1 MTYLRPQQPSGREI
15 DVIAAHASAIAGSQE
30 QRGGTAAP
38 GGPRDPGS
46 GTGVPTAHD
55 MAADDGETPSI
66 LKQALRTPTVLI
78 GGGLLVVFLLIAIV
92 APLIAP
98 YPPTE
103 FHTARSLEG
112 PSGDFLLGT
121 DQFGRDTLS
130 RVLIGTRSIFLVSFS
145 ATAFGVILGTVIG
158 LTAGYYGGKTDEILM
173 RIADGVMSFP
183 SLLLALFVL
192 TMFGPALV
200 NVIIAIGLVFVP
212 RVARIIRSVALDIR
226 TNQFIQAA
234 EARGERSVYIILREM
249 LPNAWPPV
257 VVESSIRVSYAI
269 LISASLGFLGL
280 GVQEPTPDWGL
291 MISQGRNM
299 ISVAPWLTL
308 APAVAISTL
317 VIATNVFADGLS
329 RILLAGGRVEG
340 ANE

>member
-1 MTYLRPQQPSGREI
+1 MTLSAPNPPSDREFGSLS
-15 DVIAAHASAIAGSQE
+15 VHAATMAGSNDRPESMRHPGQPD
-30 QRGGTAAP
+30 P
-38 GGPRDPGS
+38 GGSNVDVV
-46 GTGVPTAHD
+46 T
-55 MAADDGETPSI
+55 DDNGEEESV
-66 LKQALRTPTVLI
+66 LRRALSTPTVVI
-78 GGGLLVVFLLIAIV
+78 GGSILGLFLLIAIV
-92 APLIAP
+92 APWIAP

-130 RVLIGTRSIFLVSFS
+130 RTLVGTRSIFLVSFS
-145 ATAFGVILGTVIG
+145 ATAFGVILGTIVG
-158 LTAGYYGGKTDEILM
+158 LTAGYYGGKSDEILM
-173 RIADGVMSFP
+173 RIADGLMSFP

-192 TMFGPALV
+192 TMFGPAV
-200 NVIIAIGLVFVP
+200 INVIIAIGIVFVP

-234 EARGERSVYIILREM
+234 EARGERGIYIILREM
-249 LPNAWPPV
+249 LPNAWPQI

-291 MISQGRNM
+291 MISQGRNL
-299 ISVAPWLTL
+299 ISVAPWLVL
-308 APAVAISTL
+308 VPAVFISTL
-317 VIATNVFADGLS
+317 VIATNIFADGLS
-329 RILLAGGRVEG
+329 RLLLAGGRVEG

>member
-1 MTYLRPQQPSGREI
+1 MKFHSSHPPSGREFGGLA
-15 DVIAAHASAIAGSQE
+15 VHASTLAGSAERPESQRHPGQPDPE
-30 QRGGTAAP
+30 QPYVETLAEDEVE
-38 GGPRDPGS
+38 GPS
-46 GTGVPTAHD
+46 LL
-55 MAADDGETPSI
+55 S
-66 LKQALRTPTVLI
+66 QALRTPTVVI
-78 GGGLLVVFLLIAIV
+78 GGGLLLFFLLIAVV

-112 PSGDFLLGT
+112 PSGDFWFGT

-130 RVLIGTRSIFLVSFS
+130 RVLVGTRSIFLVSFS
-145 ATAFGVILGTVIG
+145 ATAFGVILGTIVG
-158 LTAGYYGGKTDEILM
+158 LTAGYYGGKTDEVLM
-173 RIADGVMSFP
+173 RIADGLMSFP

-192 TMFGPALV
+192 TMFGPAMI
-200 NVIIAIGLVFVP
+200 NVIIAIGIVFVP

-234 EARGERSVYIILREM
+234 EARGERGIYIILREM
-249 LPNAWPPV
+249 LPNAWPPI

-299 ISVAPWLTL
+299 ISVAPWLVL
-308 APAVAISTL
+308 APAVAISSL
-317 VIATNVFADGLS
+317 VIATNIFADGLS
-329 RILLAGGRVEG
+329 RLLLAGGRVEG

>member
-1 MTYLRPQQPSGREI
+1 MTFRNSELPSRQEIGGLTVHRSTMAEAAERPESRRSQGQPDPEQPFV
-15 DVIAAHASAIAGSQE
+15 DVSSE
-30 QRGGTAAP
+30 S
-38 GGPRDPGS
+38 DNE
-46 GTGVPTAHD
+46 VP
-55 MAADDGETPSI
+55 S
-66 LKQALRTPTVLI
+66 LLSQALKTPTVVI
-78 GGGLLVVFLLIAIV
+78 GGGLLVIFLLIAVI
-92 APLIAP
+92 APLLAP

-145 ATAFGVILGTVIG
+145 ATAFGVLFGTIVG
-158 LTAGYYGGKTDEILM
+158 LAAGYYGGKTDEVLM
-173 RIADGVMSFP
+173 RIADGLMSFP

-192 TMFGPALV
+192 TMFGPAV
-200 NVIIAIGLVFVP
+200 INVIIAIGIVFIP

-234 EARGERSVYIILREM
+234 EARGERGIYIIMREM
-249 LPNAWPPV
+249 LPNAWPPI
-257 VVESSIRVSYAI
+257 VVEASIRVSYAI

-291 MISQGRNM
+291 MIAQGRNM
-299 ISVAPWLTL
+299 ISVAPWLVL

-317 VIATNVFADGLS
+317 VIATNIFADGLS
-329 RILLAGGRVEG
+329 RLLLAGGRVEG

>member
-1 MTYLRPQQPSGREI
+1 MIYRNSHPPSDREFGGI
-15 DVIAAHASAIAGSQE
+15 TVHSSTMAGSADRPESRRHPSQPDPE
-30 QRGGTAAP
+30 QPYVET
-38 GGPRDPGS
+38 S
-46 GTGVPTAHD
+46 SE
-55 MAADDGETPSI
+55 DDSEEAS
-66 LKQALRTPTVLI
+66 LLSRALRTPTVAI
-78 GGGLLVVFLLIAIV
+78 GGGLLIAFLLIAVV

-98 YPPTE
+98 YPPTQ
-103 FHTARSLEG
+103 FHTMNALEG
-112 PSGDFLLGT
+112 PSGDFWLGT

-130 RVLIGTRSIFLVSFS
+130 RVLVGTRSIFLVSFS
-145 ATAFGVILGTVIG
+145 ATAFGVIFGTLVG
-158 LTAGYYGGKTDEILM
+158 LTAGYYGGKTDEVLM
-173 RIADGVMSFP
+173 RIADGLMSFP

-192 TMFGPALV
+192 TMFGPAII
-200 NVIIAIGLVFVP
+200 NVIIAIGIVFIP

-234 EARGERSVYIILREM
+234 EARGERGIYIITREM
-249 LPNAWPPV
+249 LPNAWPQI

-291 MISQGRNM
+291 MISEGRNM
-299 ISVAPWLTL
+299 ISVAPWLVL

-329 RILLAGGRVEG
+329 RLLLAGGRVEG

>member
-1 MTYLRPQQPSGREI
+1 MPDRNLPVPSGEDI
-15 DVIAAHASAIAGSQE
+15 GGVAAHSSAVTGAHGE
-30 QRGGTAAP
+30 DAHAPAPRGP
-38 GGPRDPGS
+38 GGPAPGS
-46 GTGVPTAHD
+46 YQEYDT
-55 MAADDGETPSI
+55 AADDVDSPS
-66 LKQALRTPTVLI
+66 LVKQALQTPTVLI
-78 GGGLLVVFLLIAIV
+78 GGSLLLFFLVIAVI
-92 APLIAP
+92 APVIAP

-103 FHTARSLEG
+103 FHTARSFEG
-112 PSGDFLLGT
+112 PSSDFLLGT
-121 DQFGRDTLS
+121 DQFGRDTFS

-145 ATAFGVILGTVIG
+145 ATAFGVVLGTIVG
-158 LTAGYYGGKTDEILM
+158 LTAGYYGGKTDEVLM

-192 TMFGPALV
+192 TMFGPAV
-200 NVIIAIGLVFVP
+200 INVIIAIGIVFIP

-226 TNQFIQAA
+226 TNQFIEAA
-234 EARGERSVYIILREM
+234 EARGERSAYIILREM
-249 LPNAWPPV
+249 LPNAWPPI

-291 MISQGRNM
+291 MISQGRNV
-299 ISVAPWLTL
+299 ISVAPWLIL
-308 APAVAISTL
+308 APAIAISTL
-317 VIATNVFADGLS
+317 VIATNIFADGLS

>member
-1 MTYLRPQQPSGREI
+1 MTFSAHDSPSDRELGRLS
-15 DVIAAHASAIAGSQE
+15 VHASAMAGTSDRPESVRHPGQPD
-30 QRGGTAAP
+30 P
-38 GGPRDPGS
+38 GGPKVDVATDEDVDKESTLRQALS
-46 GTGVPTAHD
+46 
-55 MAADDGETPSI
+55 TPSVI
-66 LKQALRTPTVLI
+66 I
-78 GGGLLVVFLLIAIV
+78 GGSILALFLLIAIV
-92 APLIAP
+92 APWIAP

-103 FHTARSLEG
+103 FHTANSLEG
-112 PSGDFLLGT
+112 PSSDFLLGT

-130 RVLIGTRSIFLVSFS
+130 RTLVGTRSIFLVSFS
-145 ATAFGVILGTVIG
+145 ATAFGVIFGTIVG

-173 RIADGVMSFP
+173 RIADGLMSFP

-192 TMFGPALV
+192 TMFGPAV
-200 NVIIAIGLVFVP
+200 INVIIAIGIVFVP

-234 EARGERSVYIILREM
+234 EARGERGVYIILREM
-249 LPNAWPPV
+249 LPNAWPPI

-299 ISVAPWLTL
+299 ISVAPWLVL
-308 APAVAISTL
+308 VPAVAISTL
-317 VIATNVFADGLS
+317 VIATNIFADGLS
-329 RILLAGGRVEG
+329 RLLLAGGRVEG

>member
-1 MTYLRPQQPSGREI
+1 MTNIGSTGPQQGEI
-15 DVIAAHASAIAGSQE
+15 GGLSIHQSTMAGSADRPE
-30 QRGGTAAP
+30 GSAAP
-38 GGPRDPGS
+38 GGPGGPDS
-46 GTGVPTAHD
+46 GVRSGYDFGV
-55 MAADDGETPSI
+55 DDLESPS
-66 LKQALRTPTVLI
+66 LFRQALRTPTVVI
-78 GGGLLVVFLLIAIV
+78 GGGLLLFFMIIAVI

-103 FHTARSLEG
+103 FHTMRSFEG

-121 DQFGRDTLS
+121 DQYGRDTLS

-145 ATAFGVILGTVIG
+145 ATAFGVILGTMVG

-192 TMFGPALV
+192 TMFGPAV
-200 NVIIAIGLVFVP
+200 INVIIAIGIVFIP
-212 RVARIIRSVALDIR
+212 RVARIIRSVSLDIR
-226 TNQFIQAA
+226 TNQFIEAA
-234 EARGERSVYIILREM
+234 EARGERGIYIILREM
-249 LPNAWPPV
+249 LPNAWPPII
-257 VVESSIRVSYAI
+257 VESSIRVSYAI

-291 MISQGRNM
+291 MIAQGRNV
-299 ISVAPWLTL
+299 ISVAPWLVL

-317 VIATNVFADGLS
+317 VIATNIFADGLS

>member
-1 MTYLRPQQPSGREI
+1 MTFRHSQLPPGQEI
-15 DVIAAHASAIAGSQE
+15 
-30 QRGGTAAP
+30 GGL
-38 GGPRDPGS
+38 
-46 GTGVPTAHD
+46 TAHLSSMAD
-55 MAADDGETPSI
+55 AADGPGTKRAQGPPEPEQPFADISSEGDAGEPS
-66 LKQALRTPTVLI
+66 LLSQAMKTPTVVI
-78 GGGLLVVFLLIAIV
+78 GGGLLLIFLLIAVI
-92 APLIAP
+92 APFLAP

-103 FHTARSLEG
+103 FHTAHSLEG

-145 ATAFGVILGTVIG
+145 ATAFGVLFGTIVG
-158 LTAGYYGGKTDEILM
+158 LAAGYYGGKTDEVLM
-173 RIADGVMSFP
+173 RIADGLMSFP

-192 TMFGPALV
+192 TMFGPAV
-200 NVIIAIGLVFVP
+200 INVIIAIGIVFIP

-234 EARGERSVYIILREM
+234 EARGERGIYIILREM
-249 LPNAWPPV
+249 LPNAWPPI
-257 VVESSIRVSYAI
+257 VVEASIRVSYAI

-291 MISQGRNM
+291 MIAQGRNM
-299 ISVAPWLTL
+299 ISVAPWLVL

-317 VIATNVFADGLS
+317 VIATNIFADGLS
-329 RILLAGGRVEG
+329 RLLLAGGRVEG